1 MSTLRTLKYVMSM
14 PYRNPY
20 DTRIVLL
27 SMTAGCLIAAFT
39 IMSLIMCLMLAN
51 ELVHGTMQPEQAI
64 GTACAIVVTIVGII
78 HWRKSRKL

>member
-1 MSTLRTLKYVMSM
+1 MDTFIVLSIASTIMLGIMVATALVMSM
-14 PYRNPY
+14 
-20 DTRIVLL
+20 
-27 SMTAGCLIAAFT
+27 
-39 IMSLIMCLMLAN
+39 MLAN

>member
-1 MSTLRTLKYVMSM
+1 
-14 PYRNPY
+14 
-20 DTRIVLL
+20 
-27 SMTAGCLIAAFT
+27 
-39 IMSLIMCLMLAN
+39 MLAN